1 MTPFGYTVLG
11 FGSGVSAGEVP
22 IAEDLTYSAT
32 DTGVVTQAS
41 HSIAMCPYNANKCLV
56 MYAAQD
62 ADGHVASGT
71 IDGDTIT
78 WGTIVE
84 FSDKDSQAGYC
95 AFDPS
100 TENSFVVV
108 WRDSWS
114 AGGGAGRAHAA
125 AAGTLS
131 GTAITI
137 GSKVDIATSGT
148 LEYVL
153 ETNCMFNPNRAG
165 QVVSLSPNADNTTR
179 SGAAEVKS
187 LTVSGT
193 GISLDEMSVVHTTDT
208 TRQCELAWDMEDS
221 DQFFMMYVGSG
232 DYNYVRPA
240 TVAADGTFTLGTEHT
255 LDSAGG
261 AQVLQCIAS
270 DWNNAGRIVVTYGKS
285 GRRYVYAR
293 VGNLSGGTITWGTE
307 VELDDVGGG
316 GEYINAST
324 VQMDK
329 NTPIKF
335 IAVWDAE
342 TAGDALTA
350 VVGTISGTNTITLG
364 TPVTS
369 VMSGNAWKRV
379 RSCARDPFNPGRFFS
394 AIVDSQDSEQLHIIG
409 HQVAST
415 EL

>member
-1 MTPFGYTVLG
+1 MSPFGYTVLG
-11 FGSGVSAGEVP
+11 FGAGKGVVP

-32 DTGVVTQAS
+32 DTNVVTQGS
-41 HSIAMCPYNANKCLV
+41 QSIAMDPYNANKCLV
-56 MYAAQD
+56 MYSASD

-71 IDGDTIT
+71 IAGDTIT
-78 WGTIVE
+78 WGSVVE

-100 TENSFVVV
+100 TENSFVAV
-108 WRDSWS
+108 WRDSWGP

-165 QVVSLSPNADNTTR
+165 QVVSLSPNSDNTTR

-193 GISLDEMSVVHTTDT
+193 GVSMDEMSVVHTADT

-255 LDSAGG
+255 FDSA
-261 AQVLQCIAS
+261 C
-270 DWNNAGRIVVTYGKS
+270 
-285 GRRYVYAR
+285 
-293 VGNLSGGTITWGTE
+293 
-307 VELDDVGGG
+307 
-316 GEYINAST
+316 
-324 VQMDK
+324 
-329 NTPIKF
+329 
-335 IAVWDAE
+335 
-342 TAGDALTA
+342 
-350 VVGTISGTNTITLG
+350 
-364 TPVTS
+364 
-369 VMSGNAWKRV
+369 
-379 RSCARDPFNPGRFFS
+379 
-394 AIVDSQDSEQLHIIG
+394 
-409 HQVAST
+409 
-415 EL
+415 

>member
-11 FGSGVSAGEVP
+11 FGAGKGDVP

-32 DTGVVTQAS
+32 DTGVVTSAS
-41 HSIAMCPYNANKCLV
+41 HSIAMDPYNANKCLV
-56 MYAAQD
+56 MYAASNF
-62 ADGHVASGT
+62 DGQVASGT
-71 IDGDTIT
+71 ISGDTIT
-78 WGTIVE
+78 WGSTVE
-84 FSDKDSQAGYC
+84 FSDKDSEAGYC

-100 TENSFVVV
+100 TENSFIVV
-108 WRDSWS
+108 WRDSWGP
-114 AGGGAGRAHAA
+114 AGGGAGRTHAA

-131 GTAITI
+131 GTTITM

-148 LEYVL
+148 LEYVA
-153 ETNCMFNPNRAG
+153 ETSCMFNPNRAG
-165 QVVSLSPNADNTTR
+165 QAVSLSPNYDNSTR

-193 GISLDEMSVVHTTDT
+193 GVSVDEMSVVHTADA
-208 TRQCELAWDMEDS
+208 TRQMELAWDMENS

-240 TVAADGTFTLGTEHT
+240 TVASNGTFTLGTEHT
-255 LDSAGG
+255 LDSSGG
-261 AQVLQCIAS
+261 AQVIHSIAS
-270 DWNNAGRIVVTYGKS
+270 DWNNAGRIVVSYGKS
-285 GRRYVYAR
+285 GRRYLYAR

-324 VQMDK
+324 IQMDK
-329 NTPIKF
+329 NTPNKF
-335 IAVWDAE
+335 LAVWDAE

-409 HQVAST
+409 HQVASF